1 MRLTRSRIENLD
13 GLKGTA
19 RLELTG
25 NAGFR
30 VDTHFGN
37 DPLPDEPHCIIRMN
51 DDVYRDLRT
60 GSIPAQE
67 AFITGKIAIEGDM
80 QMAMEL
86 ALAAL
91 SPD

>member
-1 MRLTRSRIENLD
+1 ME
-13 GLKGTA
+13 LKG
-19 RLELTG
+19 ES
-25 NAGFR
+25 GFR
-30 VDTHFGN
+30 VDTHFGS
-37 DPLPDEPHCIIRMN
+37 DPLPDEPHCTIRV
-51 DDVYRDLRT
+51 DDDIYRELRS

-67 AFITGKIAIEGDM
+67 AFMSGKIEIEGDM